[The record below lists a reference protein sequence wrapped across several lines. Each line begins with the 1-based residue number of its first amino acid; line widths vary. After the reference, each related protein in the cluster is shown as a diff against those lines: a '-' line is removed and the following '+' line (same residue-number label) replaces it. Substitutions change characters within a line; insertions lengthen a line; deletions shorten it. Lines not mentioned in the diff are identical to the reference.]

1 MASLTKYAGTI
12 SQTTGGKYAQFSNLA
27 NLKNTVEGSW
37 ATTANIKGKSAS
49 PNRPSKLSFTG
60 FSFGL
65 PTGAEVSKVTVTYR
79 HRKTGSCTIGAPTI
93 SLLGVSGFSSKGVAP
108 SKTTMTTSTKT
119 FTGSALTRTV
129 VNSSSFGVK
138 VDYPSNSGTGEGT
151 ISVSFVRIT
160 VEYKVPSYSLS
171 IKKVSG
177 GYNNEKYTIQCSI
190 SNKNLTSYSPT
201 LTLTAP
207 TGFSFSSASGS
218 YTRVNARTITW
229 NPKLSKSI
237 GTATLDMEFDVDVT
251 YPSGQSSYTGTFT
264 LSESLYSSSKS
275 LSATITDRP
284 AGEGSESDGSSV
296 PVIDDESK
304 SNIVDW
310 HRVKLNEEILIGLST
325 DDFPTYAMIFTFPVQ
340 GNDVA
345 LKGQDTPVYIGI
357 GQGTWYSITTYSS
370 SQYTGLQMPVY
381 SFPTNFFKSDV
392 VGSYVILFFE
402 YTTSGNWDTYKNETP
417 LVSYYFEVVPDE
429 EDLSAPFFTILE
441 PSEEEMNRLGSG
453 YTYIAQSDI
462 NHTTTDTNVRDWY
475 KNNRIGI
482 HNNPLFIDE
491 GVTGNKNSNW
501 YIRSAD
507 ASSLSVTVD
516 DEGTTLSSND
526 TSTSRF
532 YFANPE
538 NSTSTSPPITMS
550 DFVIEC
556 DVISTTFTSGSQIA
570 FLLQGLGTSFNLSG
584 YTAPYHL
591 KMVKEGTTVKQ
602 YVNDTEIRT
611 TTISDRTNYYAGFQ
625 LYKTG
630 DIKFKN
636 YKIYSINLTF
646 QEVFNTAKYWSK
658 ETGGLNTYENC
669 EVEFVY
675 DEDYPL
681 YVLMTGD
688 YPEATTYGYDMG
700 SIKYDTPCI
709 IEKQVYNSR
718 EASGNY
724 PVPIEALLDNE
735 EPSVITL
742 APNESTKG
750 TVLYDL
756 PLEDDFGTNEDYAI
770 RGIQVRADI
779 DSTDN
784 LVIYAKIH
792 NPNGEIGQRSI
803 VLNGSEE
810 EIVIGDLGDLW
821 GFTTLQL
828 TQLDDWELELSAS
841 NLLNSGD
848 SEIVFNNVNIT
859 FYLETVEKQQIR
871 VSIDGE
877 DIAYYGAFIEKVDI
891 PEGLETDTSFLT
903 IDGTDTNDAYRQNIR
918 EKKITIEFNLNNCD
932 LETSTNMLRQL
943 TKLFTNE
950 KDQYN
955 RPIPKRLQFT
965 HYPTDYFE
973 YIMEEPFDVET
984 DITDY
989 TVKATLTIPSGTSYS
1004 LDDTVTNTV
1013 GNANGLAAI
1022 NPTILF
1028 RPSDSN
1034 IQIKETISEQSFQM
1048 GYSGDWQNYTIE
1060 LDCDDRRVYLIKDE
1074 DTKVDI
1080 SKYVDHNSDWFRL
1093 SGEFEFEGIN
1103 CTILT
1108 VTFNE
1113 RW

>member
-1 MASLTKYAGTI
+1 MASLTKYAGSI
-12 SQTTGGKYAQFSNLA
+12 SQSTGGKYATFSNLA
-27 NLKNTVEGSW
+27 NLKNNVEGSW
-37 ATTANIKGKSAS
+37 ATTVNIKGKSGS
-49 PNRPSKLSFTG
+49 PNRPSTLSFTG

-65 PTGAEVSKVTVTYR
+65 PTGAEVSKVTITYR

-93 SLLGVSGFSSKGVAP
+93 SLLGVSGFSGKGVAP
-108 SKTTMTTSTKT
+108 SKTSMTTSTKT

-138 VDYPSNSGTGEGT
+138 VDYPTNSGTGAGT
-151 ISVSFVRIT
+151 ISVSYVRVT

-190 SNKNLTSYSPT
+190 SNKNLTAYSPT

-207 TGFSFSSASGS
+207 TGFSFDGASGSGS

-237 GTATLDMEFDVDVT
+237 GTATLDCEFDVNVT
-251 YPSGQSSYTGTFT
+251 YPVGSSSYTGTFT
-264 LSESLYSSSKS
+264 LSENLNSTTSSY
-275 LSATITDRP
+275 SATITDRP
-284 AGEGSESDGSSV
+284 AGEGSEEDDSHT
-296 PVIDDESK
+296 PMIDD
-304 SNIVDW
+304 
-310 HRVKLNEEILIGLST
+310 
-325 DDFPTYAMIFTFPVQ
+325 
-340 GNDVA
+340 
-345 LKGQDTPVYIGI
+345 
-357 GQGTWYSITTYSS
+357 
-370 SQYTGLQMPVY
+370 
-381 SFPTNFFKSDV
+381 SDV
-392 VGSYVILFFE
+392 VPYPIKWDRATVGDEIPNYSTKPEDVDTAIIFGFPCTDTGEPLLLETFTYLQMKLNGDWSFITNYVGYDRYEGMRSGSSRWSWDELSLKTIKEGRYVVHMFE
-402 YTTSGNWDTYKNETP
+402 VDSTDPSTYTLWSTYEDKTP
-417 LVSYYFEVVPDE
+417 LISYYLEVVPDE
-429 EDLSAPFFTILE
+429 EDLTIPFFTILE
-441 PSEEEMNRLGSG
+441 PSEEEYNRLGDG
-453 YTYIAQSDI
+453 YTYIAQADI
-462 NHTTTDTNVRDWY
+462 KHTTTDTNVRDWY
-475 KNNRIGI
+475 KNNRIGVF
-482 HNNPLFIDE
+482 NGP
-491 GVTGNKNSNW
+491 V
-501 YIRSAD
+501 A
-507 ASSLSVTVD
+507 
-516 DEGTTLSSND
+516 ND
-526 TSTSRF
+526 TT
-532 YFANPE
+532 E
-538 NSTSTSPPITMS
+538 EDI
-550 DFVIEC
+550 
-556 DVISTTFTSGSQIA
+556 
-570 FLLQGLGTSFNLSG
+570 FNG
-584 YTAPYHL
+584 AT
-591 KMVKEGTTVKQ
+591 
-602 YVNDTEIRT
+602 
-611 TTISDRTNYYAGFQ
+611 
-625 LYKTG
+625 
-630 DIKFKN
+630 
-636 YKIYSINLTF
+636 
-646 QEVFNTAKYWSK
+646 YWSK
-658 ETGGLNTYENC
+658 ATGGLNTYENC
-669 EVEFVY
+669 EVEFEY
-675 DEDYPL
+675 DEQYPL
-681 YVLMTGD
+681 YILVTGD
-688 YPEATTYGYDMG
+688 YPEAEDYGYDMG
-700 SIKYDTPCI
+700 TIKYDTPCI
-709 IEKQVYNSR
+709 VEKEVYNSR
-718 EASGNY
+718 EPSGNY

-750 TVLYDL
+750 TILYDL
-756 PLEDDFGTNEDYAI
+756 PLEDDFGTNDDYAI

-792 NPNGEIGQRSI
+792 SPSGEIGQRSI

-810 EIVIGDLGDLW
+810 EIIIGGLGDLW

-828 TQLDDWELELSAS
+828 TQLDDWEIELSAS

-859 FYLETVEKQQIR
+859 FYLETIEKQQIR
-871 VSIDGE
+871 VTIDGE

-918 EKKITIEFNLNNCD
+918 EKKIVIEFNLSNCD
-932 LETSTNMLRQL
+932 LQTSTNMLRQL
-943 TKLFTNE
+943 TKLFVNE

-973 YIMEEPFDVET
+973 YIMEEPFDVDTE
-984 DITDY
+984 ITDY
-989 TVKATLTIPSGTSYS
+989 KVKATLTIPSGTSYS

-1022 NPTILF
+1022 NPIIHF
-1028 RPSDSN
+1028 RPSDTN
-1034 IQIKETISEQSFQM
+1034 IQIKETITEQSFQM
-1048 GYSGDWQNYTIE
+1048 GYAGEWSDYVIE
-1060 LDCDDRRVYLIKDE
+1060 LDCEDRRVYLIKDE

>member
-1 MASLTKYAGTI
+1 MASLTKYAGSI
-12 SQTTGGKYAQFSNLA
+12 SQSTGGKFAQFSNLA
-27 NLKNTVEGSW
+27 NMKNATNGSW
-37 ATTANIKGKSAS
+37 ATTANIKGKSGS
-49 PNRPSKLSFTG
+49 PNRPSTLSFTG
-60 FSFGL
+60 FGFGL

-93 SLLGVSGFSSKGVAP
+93 SLLGVSGFSGKGVAP

-138 VDYPSNSGTGEGT
+138 VDYPTNSGTGEGT
-151 ISVSFVRIT
+151 ISVSYVRIT

-177 GYNNEKYTIQCSI
+177 GYNNEKYTIQASI

-207 TGFSFSSASGS
+207 SGFSFDSASGS
-218 YTRVNARTITW
+218 GSYTKVNARTITW

-237 GTATLDMEFDVDVT
+237 GTATLDLEFDVNVT
-251 YPSGQSSYTGTFT
+251 YPTGQSSYTGTFT
-264 LSESLYSSSKS
+264 LVESLYSGTESF
-275 LSATITDRP
+275 SATITDRP
-284 AGEGSESDGSSV
+284 SGEGTDVDPDVPISDGGTGSV
-296 PVIDDESK
+296 TPECEINCLVESLFHLYFNGMDEISGDVNNVSLQFSNINPNDFMFYGSCTRYNDRGNQRVTLVFDESK
-304 SNIVDW
+304 VPIHNTFRIYEPKRYAVEFSRRYDDE
-310 HRVKLNEEILIGLST
+310 VKES
-325 DDFPTYAMIFTFPVQ
+325 FTFYVNVQ
-340 GNDVA
+340 
-345 LKGQDTPVYIGI
+345 
-357 GQGTWYSITTYSS
+357 
-370 SQYTGLQMPVY
+370 
-381 SFPTNFFKSDV
+381 PT
-392 VGSYVILFFE
+392 
-402 YTTSGNWDTYKNETP
+402 
-417 LVSYYFEVVPDE
+417 
-429 EDLSAPFFTILE
+429 EDDLTVPFFTILE

-462 NHTTTDTNVRDWY
+462 NHTTTDTFSRDWY
-475 KNNRIGI
+475 KNNRIGVFNGPI
-482 HNNPLFIDE
+482 
-491 GVTGNKNSNW
+491 
-501 YIRSAD
+501 A
-507 ASSLSVTVD
+507 
-516 DEGTTLSSND
+516 ND
-526 TSTSRF
+526 TTEEDIF
-532 YFANPE
+532 E
-538 NSTSTSPPITMS
+538 NA
-550 DFVIEC
+550 
-556 DVISTTFTSGSQIA
+556 Q
-570 FLLQGLGTSFNLSG
+570 
-584 YTAPYHL
+584 
-591 KMVKEGTTVKQ
+591 
-602 YVNDTEIRT
+602 
-611 TTISDRTNYYAGFQ
+611 
-625 LYKTG
+625 
-630 DIKFKN
+630 
-636 YKIYSINLTF
+636 
-646 QEVFNTAKYWSK
+646 YWSK
-658 ETGGLNTYENC
+658 ATGGLNTYENVEC
-669 EVEFVY
+669 EFEY
-675 DEDYPL
+675 DDQYPL
-681 YVLMTGD
+681 YILVTGD
-688 YPEATTYGYDMG
+688 YPEAETYGYDMG
-700 SIKYDTPCI
+700 TIKYDTPCI
-709 IEKQVYNSR
+709 VEKEVYNSR

-724 PVPIEALLDNE
+724 PIPITALLDNE

-750 TVLYDL
+750 TILYDL

-792 NPNGEIGQRSI
+792 SPSGEIGQRSI
-803 VLNGSEE
+803 VLNGNEE
-810 EIVIGDLGDLW
+810 EIVIGGLGDLW

-828 TQLDDWELELSAS
+828 TNLDDWELELSAS

-877 DIAYYGAFIEKVDI
+877 DLAYYGAFIEKVDI

-932 LETSTNMLRQL
+932 LQTSTNMLRQL
-943 TKLFTNE
+943 TKLFVNE

-989 TVKATLTIPSGTSYS
+989 NVKATLTIPSGTSYS

-1022 NPTILF
+1022 NPIIHF
-1028 RPSDSN
+1028 RPSDTN

-1048 GYSGDWQNYTIE
+1048 GYSGNWSDYVIE
-1060 LDCDDRRVYLIKDE
+1060 LDCEDRRVYLIKDE